1 MSNLPGNVTLKLFI
15 EIYKAYGLNQDSKD
29 IKVEDHTLDL
39 KAIRIK
45 QHISKVTTIK
55 EEK

>member
-1 MSNLPGNVTLKLFI
+1 MSNLPGNVILKSFI

-45 QHISKVTTIK
+45 QHILEVTTIK